1 MVVYSRGDRN
11 VCTTLVLKIFQNEY
25 CLKLDFTLG
34 RLFFKRIIDS
44 ACIKD
49 LMVLAGFSRR
59 DRSIKFFFSFLVQ
72 LDNIF

>member
-11 VCTTLVLKIFQNEY
+11 VCTTLVFQNEY

-34 RLFFKRIIDS
+34 RLFFKRIIDA

-59 DRSIKFFFSFLVQ
+59 DRSIKFFFLFGST
-72 LDNIF
+72 